1 MQSLLPYL
9 LETWCKICRND
20 VREQAA
26 SAERGTYPALT
37 GYFWRVE
44 EHTLTLLRKATIR

>member
-1 MQSLLPYL
+1 MQSLMLYL
-9 LETWCKICRND
+9 LETRCKICRND

-44 EHTLTLLRKATIR
+44 EHTLTLLRKATMR